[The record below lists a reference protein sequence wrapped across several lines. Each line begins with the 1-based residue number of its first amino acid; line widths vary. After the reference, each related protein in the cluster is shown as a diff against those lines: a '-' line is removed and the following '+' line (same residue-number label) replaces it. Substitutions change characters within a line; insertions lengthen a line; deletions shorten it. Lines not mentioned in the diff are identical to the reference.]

1 MLGRFWGVTCVDSA
15 YLLRAHCRQ
24 WNWKAQDKDGEDK
37 PKSCE
42 GKPQSS
48 EDKQLKDSEH
58 KQNKAVKT
66 SKKGREDKLKKTVEN
81 KTKERRLNLSGESLE
96 RALETSCGLF

>member
-1 MLGRFWGVTCVDSA
+1 MLGRFLGFTFVDSA

-24 WNWKAQDKDGEDK
+24 WNWKEQDKDGEDK

-42 GKPQSS
+42 GKLKSSEDNLKSS

-58 KQNKAVKT
+58 KQHKAVKT
-66 SKKGREDKLKKTVEN
+66 SKKGREDK
-81 KTKERRLNLSGESLE
+81 
-96 RALETSCGLF
+96 